1 MQIIDFI
8 DEVKFNCSEIAY
20 LSTYHILN
28 KLYDDVE
35 TQEEDKDALLDILQN
50 YSLVVQ
56 YLNDYAGPIY
66 RRHNSSTK
74 NIYEELSTY
83 FGFDIDNKYTFEHIS
98 KKLKMQ
104 TPGLIMSLED
114 EDIKRQTI
122 ENFEEKL
129 EFLLSSKYY
138 AQNKDTLED
147 ELNKLQKNIS
157 LVRRASNF

>member
-35 TQEEDKDALLDILQN
+35 TQEEDKDTLLDILQN

-74 NIYEELSTY
+74 KIYEELSTY
-83 FGFDIDNKYTFEHIS
+83 FDFDIDNKYTFEHIS

-147 ELNKLQKNIS
+147 ELNKLLKNIS

>member
-83 FGFDIDNKYTFEHIS
+83 FDFDIDNKYTFEHIS

>member
-1 MQIIDFI
+1 MKIIDFI

-28 KLYDDVE
+28 KIYDDVE
-35 TQEEDKDALLDILQN
+35 TQEENKEILLDILEN
-50 YSLVVQ
+50 YSLVLQ

-74 NIYEELSTY
+74 KIYDELSSY
-83 FGFDIDNKYTFEHIS
+83 FGFDTDNKYTFEHIV
-98 KKLKMQ
+98 KKLKTQ
-104 TPGLIMSLED
+104 TPSLIMSLED
-114 EDIKRQTI
+114 DEIKLQTI

-129 EFLLSSKYY
+129 EVLTSSKYY
-138 AQNKDTLED
+138 TQNKNDLE
-147 ELNKLQKNIS
+147 EKINKLQKNIS